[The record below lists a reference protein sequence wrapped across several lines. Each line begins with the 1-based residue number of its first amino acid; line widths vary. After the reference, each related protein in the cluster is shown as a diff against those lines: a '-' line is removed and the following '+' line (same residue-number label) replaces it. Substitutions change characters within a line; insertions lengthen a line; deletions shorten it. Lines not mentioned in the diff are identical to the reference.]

1 MLVISSRTF
10 RESQKKYFDLAKRER
25 IIIKRKDEFLELVP
39 RGNVIPDNPSPSND
53 PWFNNPMNIEALD
66 RSIAQAK
73 EGKVIRVSGKEELKA
88 LLESL

>member
-53 PWFNNPMNIEALD
+53 PWFNNPMNIEALNH
-66 RSIAQAK
+66 SIAQAK
-73 EGKVIRVSGKEELKA
+73 EGKTVTFTEAMQRELFNV
-88 LLESL
+88 